1 MNRTAAQAL
10 TVVRPIIAGL
20 TVINLL
26 YAAGITA
33 LLGSSF
39 LVQGWPWK
47 PLGFDLAT
55 MHPQAPNG
63 LRAIM
68 VIGIVG
74 AAIVHMILRHLRAI
88 VDTVRVGD
96 PFILDNAQRLNVIAW
111 GVLAT
116 EVLRLMVIAI
126 ASAVGVPGQMG
137 GFTPA
142 PWLAVLLL
150 FVLSGVF
157 AHGARMRSDLDGT
170 V

>member
-10 TVVRPIIAGL
+10 TVVCPIIKGL

-26 YAAGITA
+26 YAAGIIL

-39 LVQGWPWK
+39 LVEGWPWK

-55 MHPQAPNG
+55 MHPQAPTG

-68 VIGIVG
+68 VIGVIG
-74 AAIVHMILRHLRAI
+74 AALVHVILRRLLTI
-88 VDTVRVGD
+88 VDTVRGGD
-96 PFILDNAQRLNVIAW
+96 PFIVDNASRLNVIAW

-116 EVLRLMVIAI
+116 EVLRLMVMAI
-126 ASAVGVPGQMG
+126 ASAVGLPGQMG
-137 GFTPA
+137 GFTAA

-157 AHGARMRSDLDGT
+157 AHGARMRTELEGT